1 MLSVGHTLFMLIFEG
16 LFTYN
21 ELNISLFFIF
31 AMSHFIVMF
40 ATFVSFLCRQLFVCV
55 PPTTTK
61 IKHRQRK
68 MYGKTQIVT

>member
-31 AMSHFIVMF
+31 AMGHFIVMF

-55 PPTTTK
+55 PPTQQKLNTDN
-61 IKHRQRK
+61 
-68 MYGKTQIVT
+68 GKCMVKLKL